1 MLYFIFVC
9 SPTFLPKHSHSRIL
23 SKEIFRNSN
32 RGVLASICKMR
43 GQYVK
48 LFRLSFVLLSLP
60 LFLTA
65 VACYNFPVMPPEVL
79 WQPLGDNGV
88 IMLLQEYP
96 NIVASVLC
104 FWLNSNS
111 APPSPMLQDIRS
123 PTYLYELFEWECS
136 QCISNSVFM
145 SLCMSD
151 QMHWCFLTLT
161 LGSLYQSKVNLANF
175 MSFYITLQPYIKGH
189 LGFTRIITV
198 QFQCLIFSAAISKR
212 LILYKRRTPY
222 GWSIIGR
229 LN

>member
-23 SKEIFRNSN
+23 SKETFRNSN

-65 VACYNFPVMPPEVL
+65 VACYNLPVMPPEVL

-104 FWLNSNS
+104 SWQNWNS

-123 PTYLYELFEWECS
+123 VYLPFMISLNENVVNAFQIVYSCL
-136 QCISNSVFM
+136 CICQTKFTDVFWLWL
-145 SLCMSD
+145 SE
-151 QMHWCFLTLT
+151 
-161 LGSLYQSKVNLANF
+161 V
-175 MSFYITLQPYIKGH
+175 
-189 LGFTRIITV
+189 FTKAR
-198 QFQCLIFSAAISKR
+198 
-212 LILYKRRTPY
+212 
-222 GWSIIGR
+222 
-229 LN
+229 